1 MMHKRRRLLT
11 TIALI
16 TVLMFTS
23 CLFDSRDAQP
33 PTQGTGGGCVLDT
46 SERPFTCITKALA
59 SGSDADYERS
69 ISQNFVF
76 IPTPTDATDE
86 AFVGKPVYENWTKD
100 VEMQVLRKLL
110 DDTSYTQVDFGS
122 LTPLQNE
129 NTFVQYSVSYAL
141 RTVDNTTPTDT
152 LTWKAVA
159 QIDVRLENG
168 NWRLTKW
175 DEQQTVEGF
184 RTWGYLRGI
193 KRLSLL
199 P

>member
-1 MMHKRRRLLT
+1 MMRNYPRLFSS
-11 TIALI
+11 IALA
-16 TVLMFTS
+16 TVLMSTS
-23 CLFDSRDAQP
+23 CLFDSRDANP
-33 PTQGTGGGCVLDT
+33 PKVGTGGGCILDT
-46 SERPFTCITKALA
+46 SERPFTCITKAIEN
-59 SGSDADYERS
+59 GNDADYERS
-69 ISQNFVF
+69 ISENFVF
-76 IPTPTDATDE
+76 IPTPTDANDE
-86 AFVGKPVYENWTKD
+86 AFVGKPVYQNWTKD

-110 DDTSYTQVDFGS
+110 DDTSYTKVDFGA

-129 NTFVQYSVSYAL
+129 NTFVQYSVSYSL
-141 RTVDNTTPTDT
+141 RTVENAAPTDT